1 MTRRA
6 LVVAAA
12 AVLAAVPL
20 FADPFQVALVT
31 RGVVWATFAL
41 SVWLL
46 QRVLNLPSFGHAAFF
61 GVAGYAA
68 GLAVTRWDIG
78 NVFVALALAVAVTCV
93 VAVPIAL
100 VASRLQSISF
110 LLVTLAFAEMLHS
123 LAQRWQEVGGSDGLV
138 GVIRPGAWPLPV
150 QLSEPIDYFYFAVAV
165 LVVCLLVLMVIVRSP
180 FGGVLAGI
188 RESES
193 RMAALGYNPVRYR
206 VAAFLVSAAI
216 AGAGGVVYAYLNRF
230 VNPEDLGALVSAR
243 GLLIVVIA
251 GGSLWGTPVVAI
263 GLTLLED
270 SLSTQTARWLGVLG
284 AVYIAVALMAGENP
298 RLRAA
303 WARFRQGGRRRAPAA
318 IEEAAA

>member
-1 MTRRA
+1 MTRRV

-12 AVLAAVPL
+12 AVLVAVPL
-20 FADPFQVALVT
+20 FAGPFQVALVT

-123 LAQRWQEVGGSDGLV
+123 LAQRWREVGGSDGLV
-138 GVIRPGAWPLPV
+138 GVIRPDAWPLPV
-150 QLSEPIDYFYFAVAV
+150 ELSEPIDYFYFSLAV
-165 LVVCLLVLMVIVRSP
+165 LVVCVLVLLVIVRSP

-193 RMAALGYNPVRYR
+193 RMSALGYNPVRYR
-206 VAAFLVSAAI
+206 VVAFLVSAAI
-216 AGAGGVVYAYLNRF
+216 AGAAGVVYAYLNRF

-251 GGSLWGTPVVAI
+251 GSSLWGTPVVAI

-270 SLSTQTARWLGVLG
+270 TLSSQTARWLGVLG
-284 AVYIAVALMAGENP
+284 IVYIAVALMAGESP

-303 WARFRQGGRRRAPAA
+303 WARIRQGGRRRAPAA